1 MEAGCF
7 SDLLREWRDCLN
19 YTTVEAAEILDVT
32 EATLLAW
39 ELRQETPEEIK
50 LLAVTKLIRG
60 DFIEMPCSYP
70 PPEGWNLP
78 LPMNIHFVD

>member
-1 MEAGCF
+1 VEAGCF
-7 SDLLREWRDCLN
+7 SDLLRKWRDCLN

-39 ELRQETPEEIK
+39 ELRQEAPEEIK

-60 DFIEMPCSYP
+60 DLREMPGP
-70 PPEGWNLP
+70 TLPEGWIP
-78 LPMNIHFVD
+78 KPIEIQIDV